1 MTEIRVAYIKDGV
14 YSTNLG
20 ELSLTELRIL
30 EGQIRV
36 EIHKRRT
43 KIFKYV

>member
-1 MTEIRVAYIKDGV
+1 MEIKVAYFKEGT
-14 YSTNLG
+14 YSTDLS

-43 KIFKYV
+43 KP